1 MGERRAVNIV
11 YISFSKALDTVTIL
25 LGNLRK
31 CVLDKW
37 TVRWIE
43 KWLNNKCKRAI
54 MAQGLVED
62 LLLVVPPKVQW
73 LGTVLFNRFISDLDE
88 RADASS
94 LSLLTTPSWEVL
106 LEELLL
112 QPFRKTGTRWRQEQ
126 RTI

>member
-1 MGERRAVNIV
+1 
-11 YISFSKALDTVTIL
+11 
-25 LGNLRK
+25 
-31 CVLDKW
+31 
-37 TVRWIE
+37 
-43 KWLNNKCKRAI
+43 

-73 LGTVLFNRFISDLDE
+73 LGTVLFNKFISDLEE
-88 RADASS
+88 RVDASS